1 MSSDLVHINFCRPII
16 NNKVE
21 ERTCGNGPNL
31 ADIFEDDAEIIN
43 VAQSVHVRERRREGG
58 EGEDIG
64 EIEGER
70 EGGRES
76 ELLYHYSHCRMFYYQ
91 ASVWLM
97 IMPASLSC
105 LESFMKRMR
114 ILTSRTLKMETMVLK
129 TYTEIT

>member
-70 EGGRES
+70 GRGRER
-76 ELLYHYSHCRMFYYQ
+76 ELLYPHSYF
-91 ASVWLM
+91 
-97 IMPASLSC
+97 
-105 LESFMKRMR
+105 
-114 ILTSRTLKMETMVLK
+114 
-129 TYTEIT
+129 

>member
-1 MSSDLVHINFCRPII
+1 MLSDLVHINFCRPII

-70 EGGRES
+70 VN
-76 ELLYHYSHCRMFYYQ
+76 FYIIIHIVGCSIIKLQ
-91 ASVWLM
+91 
-97 IMPASLSC
+97 
-105 LESFMKRMR
+105 FG
-114 ILTSRTLKMETMVLK
+114 
-129 TYTEIT
+129 